1 MDHSPCMPFFH
12 VCTSPLPLP
21 THTPHVFFLLLPLS
35 HKQTA
40 WKEHA
45 LRPLLIHRIIPFSS
59 TSARRKQ
66 NVLGNLLN
74 CPLRFDSPFPFTPFT
89 PRGQKQVFLGSSQG
103 FTVLCIQRGSA
114 ILQDIVVMDTAMPTK
129 GMEMGNGCKISVSQP
144 PSPPHYTQTNTN
156 VQKEIREKKV
166 ANKTNIHD
174 AHRCSGTGTSSIRAS
189 CRRHGISTPE
199 PCSAAPASAS
209 FSWPSCSSFCVARAR
224 SMIDML

>member
-1 MDHSPCMPFFH
+1 MTQQLAHEVIWITVPACLFFMCVRHPFPFPPTPLTFFSSSP
-12 VCTSPLPLP
+12 S
-21 THTPHVFFLLLPLS
+21 LS

-103 FTVLCIQRGSA
+103 FPVLCIQRGSA

-156 VQKEIREKKV
+156 VQKEIREKK
-166 ANKTNIHD
+166 
-174 AHRCSGTGTSSIRAS
+174 SSK
-189 CRRHGISTPE
+189 
-199 PCSAAPASAS
+199 
-209 FSWPSCSSFCVARAR
+209 
-224 SMIDML
+224 